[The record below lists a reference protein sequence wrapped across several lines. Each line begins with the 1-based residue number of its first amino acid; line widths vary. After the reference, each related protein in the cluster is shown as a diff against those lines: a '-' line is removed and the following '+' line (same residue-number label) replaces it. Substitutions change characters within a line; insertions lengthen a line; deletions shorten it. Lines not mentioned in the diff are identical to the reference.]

1 MKKIFF
7 TLLLLLPVSFV
18 YSQLYGGLGASNGD
32 YKNYREAQKLW
43 KNGDYTEAEKFY
55 RKAYA
60 NNGNTLYLSELGNK
74 KFEIG
79 DIKGANSVFD
89 IVIKDQTENLK
100 GNQLTAR
107 QSLNLYYY
115 QKIDNNFKK
124 GDPEVGLASTLQ
136 FMEALGDRIGLSE
149 RNLFLPIYT
158 SAAETAFAL
167 DNKEALIKLHE
178 KAASIKNAD
187 YGEFLSFVYLNL
199 LNKDYEKALK
209 RIEDVQVNGG
219 FMTSKTVANSLL
231 PTVFAYMGE
240 NEKALAAIDNAK
252 RSILLGEDDFQYVY
266 GLIALNKKDYL
277 GAIDRFS
284 KAIQGK
290 MFLYHRIEPVGK
302 YKHYTKRAEAYLA
315 IGDLIQARKDY
326 DAALTYN
333 PDYEPALNG
342 IAKLEGRMV
351 QDRKADKTP
360 PVITVTEPS
369 VSRGLKVTVSG
380 SDIMVKGTAIDP
392 SGLKAVSINGQAV
405 YSQEAGSFWG
415 NVALKDGSSKI
426 MIAATDMAGNTA
438 QFIFDFE
445 KSVNP
450 INPIAVNDI
459 IPVQE
464 KIGRNF
470 AVLIASQN
478 YDDSSIPSL
487 ENPISDA
494 VKLKLILKNSYNFTE
509 ENIITLFNPE
519 RSNFKKQFLMLSEI
533 IQPEDNLI
541 IFYAGHGIW
550 VDKEKKGYWL
560 LTDAMRN
567 DVNTWLPNKEVLTM
581 ISVLPSR
588 HTLLITDACF
598 SGSVFKTR
606 SIGADAPAA
615 VKELGQ
621 KISRVAIT
629 SGNDTEVP
637 DESVF
642 MKYLV
647 KALSDNKDKYLT
659 AQKMFITQ
667 IIEAVMSETKT
678 EPRYGTLEAAGHV
691 GGDFIFTKK

>member
-1 MKKIFF
+1 MRKILLTLFF
-7 TLLLLLPVSFV
+7 LISFLTV
-18 YSQLYGGLGASNGD
+18 YSQSILAPYATNQD
-32 YKNYREAQKLW
+32 YKSYNQAKKLW
-43 KNGDYTEAEKFY
+43 KNGDYVEAEKFY
-55 RKAYA
+55 RKAYT
-60 NNGNTLYLSELGNK
+60 NSGNTSYLAELGKK

-79 DIKGANSVFD
+79 DAKGANSVYD
-89 IVIKDQTENLK
+89 IIIKAEKEKSQIFRT
-100 GNQLTAR
+100 T
-107 QSLNLYYY
+107 LNLYYY
-115 QKIDNNFKK
+115 EKIDNNFKK
-124 GDPEVGLASTLQ
+124 GDPEVGLASTLE
-136 FMEALGDRIGLSE
+136 FMESLGDKIGLSE

-167 DNKEALIKLHE
+167 ENKEALIKLHD

-199 LNKDYEKALK
+199 LNKDYEKVLK
-209 RIEDVQVNGG
+209 RVEDVQVNGG
-219 FMTSKTVANSLL
+219 FMSSKTVANSLL
-231 PTVFAYMGE
+231 PTVFAHMGE
-240 NEKALAAIDNAK
+240 NEKALAAIDRAK
-252 RSILLGEDDFQYVY
+252 GSILIGEDYFHYVY
-266 GLIALNKKDYL
+266 GLIALNKKDYKE
-277 GAIDRFS
+277 AIDRFS
-284 KAIQGK
+284 KAIKGYT
-290 MFLYHRIEPVGK
+290 FIVRIEPVGK
-302 YKHYTKRAEAYLA
+302 YKHYSKRAEAYLGL
-315 IGDLIQARKDY
+315 GDFIQARKDY
-326 DAALTYN
+326 EAALVYN

-360 PVITVTEPS
+360 PVIAVTEPS
-369 VSRGLKVTVSG
+369 VNRGLKVTASG
-380 SDIMVKGTAIDP
+380 NDIMVKGTAMDP
-392 SGLKAVSINGQAV
+392 SGLKAVTINGQAV

-415 NVALKDGSSKI
+415 NAALKAGASKI
-426 MIAATDMAGNTA
+426 VIAATDMAGNTA
-438 QFIFDFE
+438 EFTFDIE
-445 KSVNP
+445 KP
-450 INPIAVNDI
+450 INPVAVNDI
-459 IPVQE
+459 VPIAE
-464 KIGRNF
+464 KEGRNF

-494 VKLKLILKNSYNFTE
+494 VKLKLILKNSYNFTD

-519 RSNFKKQFLMLSEI
+519 RSDFKKQFLHLTEM

-560 LTDAMRN
+560 LTDAKRN
-567 DVNTWLPNKEVLTM
+567 DVNTWLPNKEVLNM
-581 ISVLPSR
+581 ISGLSSR

-615 VKELGQ
+615 VKEMSQ

-647 KALSDNKDKYLT
+647 KALSENKDKYLT

-667 IIEAVMSETKT
+667 IIEAVMTETKT

-691 GGDFIFTKK
+691 GGDFIFMKR